1 VLGEILRLQSLTLQ
15 TPLYIGESHHNGVNV
30 ALVDAPAKIMDA
42 EMTDVAQ
49 FGHVVPHSLVECM
62 ITTPVELRYRR

>member
-1 VLGEILRLQSLTLQ
+1 
-15 TPLYIGESHHNGVNV
+15 LYIGESHHNGVNV

-49 FGHVVPHSLVECM
+49 FGHVVPHSLVECT